1 MLRCYGVARVS
12 GLFDLAAISENC
24 ALGTRFAYV
33 QIGALIDFSKSD

>member
-1 MLRCYGVARVS
+1 MRRCYGVVRVS
-12 GLFDLAAISENC
+12 GLFDLATSEDC